1 MWACMRWIKQTGC
14 IFLPLN
20 QPVKPTRTTI
30 ENHTTITSNLES
42 ALGLKPLQPSVTHC
56 LSLMFAQT
64 EKTCSYPLL
73 SSNWLIIS
81 EMHWM
86 HLLPRSSWYYQLLS
100 NLLFGGFSQVY
111 ASHVGQLTCQQV
123 EEHKIIGN
131 STNSIFNLI
140 SHLGFPNWEQSDAS
154 CPRSKF
160 QGPRSSLH
168 KIRLCPEQRTI
179 GEWKRRLLWLNIGY
193 FCCFSLYTRV
203 RNSFVLLWYP
213 HYIRCT
219 AHGEIP

>member
-42 ALGLKPLQPSVTHC
+42 ALGLKPLQPSVTQC

-86 HLLPRSSWYYQLLS
+86 HLLPRSIWYYQLLS
-100 NLLFGGFSQVY
+100 NLLFF
-111 ASHVGQLTCQQV
+111 
-123 EEHKIIGN
+123 
-131 STNSIFNLI
+131 F
-140 SHLGFPNWEQSDAS
+140 
-154 CPRSKF
+154 
-160 QGPRSSLH
+160 SSLC
-168 KIRLCPEQRTI
+168 KSCWSAYLSTSWGTSNYWQFNEFNIRYLFFLHIVTSNCI
-179 GEWKRRLLWLNIGY
+179 
-193 FCCFSLYTRV
+193 SL
-203 RNSFVLLWYP
+203 
-213 HYIRCT
+213 
-219 AHGEIP
+219 

>member
-86 HLLPRSSWYYQLLS
+86 HLLPRSIWYYQLLS

-154 CPRSKF
+154 CPRFKV
-160 QGPRSSLH
+160 QGQAYTKLGCAQNREPLESGKGGCFDWTLVISVVSRCTQELG
-168 KIRLCPEQRTI
+168 INL
-179 GEWKRRLLWLNIGY
+179 
-193 FCCFSLYTRV
+193 CCFD
-203 RNSFVLLWYP
+203 
-213 HYIRCT
+213 
-219 AHGEIP
+219 IPII